1 MGRIFLDHI
10 GGTRLFSCANC
21 DTILTNRSELIS
33 TRFTGATGRAFLF
46 NKVVNL
52 QYSEVQDR
60 VMLTGRH
67 MVRDVSC
74 KNCNSKLGWIYEFAT
89 EDSQRYKE
97 GRVILERALVR
108 ESEGFEE
115 HVPSD
120 ATHAIMGRYSGKTC
134 RLILMLVITVIFF
147 VAEIVAGYMGNSIA
161 LVSDSFN
168 MLSDILSLCVGLT
181 AARVSRRAGSGR
193 FTYGMGRAE
202 VVGALANAAFLAALC
217 FSVSMESLKR
227 LAVPQAIDD
236 PPLVLIV
243 GSLGLAVNVLGLLI
257 FQDCSCLRATRR
269 NDAPVPRDAE
279 EEETGRMCEPQA
291 ELALCVCPGS
301 SEVHSTLVLSPST
314 GLQEKKAGSEGP
326 PLNIRGVLLH
336 VLNDALGSV
345 VVVVASALFYV
356 WPLAPESPCN
366 WQCYVDPSLTLVM
379 VVIIMLS
386 AAPLVKETAGI
397 LLQMSPPD
405 LPLTAVLE
413 SVCRLPGVASVHEAH
428 VWELSK
434 GQNVA
439 SLHVKVSADLQDP
452 ALQTQIQQL
461 FHRAG
466 VHSVTV
472 QLERADGEMP
482 CCPPASRDVS
492 EKQKQISAKHKN
504 TKF

>member
-1 MGRIFLDHI
+1 
-10 GGTRLFSCANC
+10 
-21 DTILTNRSELIS
+21 
-33 TRFTGATGRAFLF
+33 
-46 NKVVNL
+46 
-52 QYSEVQDR
+52 
-60 VMLTGRH
+60 
-67 MVRDVSC
+67 
-74 KNCNSKLGWIYEFAT
+74 
-89 EDSQRYKE
+89 
-97 GRVILERALVR
+97 
-108 ESEGFEE
+108 
-115 HVPSD
+115 
-120 ATHAIMGRYSGKTC
+120 MGRYSGKTC

-202 VVGALANAAFLAALC
+202 VVGALANAVFLAALC

-227 LAVPQAIDD
+227 LAMPQAIDD

-243 GSLGLAVNVLGLLI
+243 GSLGLAVNVVGLLI
-257 FQDCSCLRATRR
+257 FQDCSCLRARR
-269 NDAPVPRDAE
+269 QKDASVPRKEDEEDAA
-279 EEETGRMCEPQA
+279 EEETG
-291 ELALCVCPGS
+291 
-301 SEVHSTLVLSPST
+301 
-314 GLQEKKAGSEGP
+314 LQEEKAGSDGP

-379 VVIIMLS
+379 VVIIMSS
-386 AAPLVKETAGI
+386 AVPLVKETAGI
-397 LLQMSPPD
+397 LLQMSPVD
-405 LPLTAVLE
+405 LPLTAILE
-413 SVCRLPGVASVHEAH
+413 GVCKLPGVASVHEAH
-428 VWELSK
+428 VWELAK
-434 GQNVA
+434 GRNVA
-439 SLHVKVSADLQDP
+439 SLHVKVSGDPQDVCWDRP
-452 ALQTQIQQL
+452 ALHAQIQQL

-472 QLERADGEMP
+472 QLERADGEP
-482 CCPPASRDVS
+482 ERCGAPCVSPECLKLSCCPTGASTVCRGSPVPPSGDVTVHMLP
-492 EKQKQISAKHKN
+492 EKDTENRSAKC

>member
-1 MGRIFLDHI
+1 
-10 GGTRLFSCANC
+10 
-21 DTILTNRSELIS
+21 
-33 TRFTGATGRAFLF
+33 
-46 NKVVNL
+46 
-52 QYSEVQDR
+52 
-60 VMLTGRH
+60 
-67 MVRDVSC
+67 
-74 KNCNSKLGWIYEFAT
+74 
-89 EDSQRYKE
+89 
-97 GRVILERALVR
+97 
-108 ESEGFEE
+108 
-115 HVPSD
+115 
-120 ATHAIMGRYSGKTC
+120 MGRYSGKTC

-202 VVGALANAAFLAALC
+202 VVGALANAVFLAALC

-227 LAVPQAIDD
+227 LALPQAIDD

-243 GSLGLAVNVLGLLI
+243 GSLGLAVNVLGLII
-257 FQDCSCLRATRR
+257 FQDCSSCVRATRR
-269 NDAPVPRDAE
+269 NDAPVSREAE
-279 EEETGRMCEPQA
+279 EEA
-291 ELALCVCPGS
+291 D
-301 SEVHSTLVLSPST
+301 
-314 GLQEKKAGSEGP
+314 LQEKKTGSDGP
-326 PLNIRGVLLH
+326 PLNIRGECVSCLSLSAGVLLH

-379 VVIIMLS
+379 VVIIMSS

-405 LPLTAVLE
+405 LPLTTVLE
-413 SVCRLPGVASVHEAH
+413 SVCSLPGVVSVHEAH
-428 VWELSK
+428 VWELAK
-434 GQNVA
+434 GRNVA
-439 SLHVKVSADLQDP
+439 SLHVKVSSDLQDP

-461 FHRAG
+461 FHGAG

-472 QLERADGEMP
+472 QLERADGEMS
-482 CCPPASRDVS
+482 CCQRPERETEAN
-492 EKQKQISAKHKN
+492 IS
-504 TKF
+504 

>member
-1 MGRIFLDHI
+1 
-10 GGTRLFSCANC
+10 
-21 DTILTNRSELIS
+21 
-33 TRFTGATGRAFLF
+33 
-46 NKVVNL
+46 
-52 QYSEVQDR
+52 
-60 VMLTGRH
+60 
-67 MVRDVSC
+67 
-74 KNCNSKLGWIYEFAT
+74 
-89 EDSQRYKE
+89 
-97 GRVILERALVR
+97 
-108 ESEGFEE
+108 
-115 HVPSD
+115 
-120 ATHAIMGRYSGKTC
+120 MGRYSGKTC

-202 VVGALANAAFLAALC
+202 VVGALANAVFLAALC

-227 LAVPQAIDD
+227 LAMPQAIDD

-257 FQDCSCLRATRR
+257 FQDCSSCLRATRR
-269 NDAPVPRDAE
+269 NDAPLPRDAE
-279 EEETGRMCEPQA
+279 EE
-291 ELALCVCPGS
+291 
-301 SEVHSTLVLSPST
+301 T
-314 GLQEKKAGSEGP
+314 GLQEKKAGSDGP

-379 VVIIMLS
+379 VVIIMSS

-413 SVCRLPGVASVHEAH
+413 SVCKLPGVASVHEAH
-428 VWELSK
+428 VWELAK
-434 GQNVA
+434 GRNVA
-439 SLHVKVSADLQDP
+439 SLHVRVCADLQDP

-461 FHRAG
+461 FHLAG

-472 QLERADGEMP
+472 QLERADGETP
-482 CCPPASRDVS
+482 CGPPASRDVS
-492 EKQKQISAKHKN
+492 EKQQQTSAEH

>member
-1 MGRIFLDHI
+1 
-10 GGTRLFSCANC
+10 
-21 DTILTNRSELIS
+21 
-33 TRFTGATGRAFLF
+33 
-46 NKVVNL
+46 
-52 QYSEVQDR
+52 
-60 VMLTGRH
+60 
-67 MVRDVSC
+67 
-74 KNCNSKLGWIYEFAT
+74 
-89 EDSQRYKE
+89 
-97 GRVILERALVR
+97 
-108 ESEGFEE
+108 
-115 HVPSD
+115 
-120 ATHAIMGRYSGKTC
+120 MGRYSGKTC

-202 VVGALANAAFLAALC
+202 VVGALANAVFLAALC

-227 LAVPQAIDD
+227 LAMPQAIDD

-243 GSLGLAVNVLGLLI
+243 GSLGLAVNVVGLLI
-257 FQDCSCLRATRR
+257 FQDCSCLRARR
-269 NDAPVPRDAE
+269 QKDASVPRKEDEEDAAE
-279 EEETGRMCEPQA
+279 EETAQGRMKTKLGLMLQRKKGLFFLGFGACAFDTHRTSDRPRRDATSQPLLNMKHNKDVLSA
-291 ELALCVCPGS
+291 GRFVFVMDL
-301 SEVHSTLVLSPST
+301 HSTLVRYPST
-314 GLQEKKAGSEGP
+314 GLQEEKAGSDGP

-379 VVIIMLS
+379 VVIIMSS
-386 AAPLVKETAGI
+386 AVPLVKETAGI
-397 LLQMSPPD
+397 LLQMSPVD
-405 LPLTAVLE
+405 LLLTAILE
-413 SVCRLPGVASVHEAH
+413 GVCKLPGVASVHEAH
-428 VWELSK
+428 VWELAK
-434 GQNVA
+434 GRNVA
-439 SLHVKVSADLQDP
+439 SLHVKVSGDPQDVCWDRP
-452 ALQTQIQQL
+452 ALHAQIQQL

-472 QLERADGEMP
+472 QLERADGEP
-482 CCPPASRDVS
+482 ERCGAPCVSPACLKLSCCPTGASTVCRGSPVPPSGDVTVHMLP
-492 EKQKQISAKHKN
+492 EKDTENRSAKC

>member
-1 MGRIFLDHI
+1 
-10 GGTRLFSCANC
+10 
-21 DTILTNRSELIS
+21 
-33 TRFTGATGRAFLF
+33 
-46 NKVVNL
+46 
-52 QYSEVQDR
+52 
-60 VMLTGRH
+60 
-67 MVRDVSC
+67 
-74 KNCNSKLGWIYEFAT
+74 
-89 EDSQRYKE
+89 
-97 GRVILERALVR
+97 
-108 ESEGFEE
+108 
-115 HVPSD
+115 
-120 ATHAIMGRYSGKTC
+120 MGRYSGKTC

-202 VVGALANAAFLAALC
+202 VVGALANAVFLAALC

-227 LAVPQAIDD
+227 LAMPQAIDD

-243 GSLGLAVNVLGLLI
+243 GSLGLAVNVVGLLI
-257 FQDCSCLRATRR
+257 FQDCSCLRARR
-269 NDAPVPRDAE
+269 QKDASVPRKEDEEDAA
-279 EEETGRMCEPQA
+279 EEETG
-291 ELALCVCPGS
+291 
-301 SEVHSTLVLSPST
+301 
-314 GLQEKKAGSEGP
+314 LQEEKAGSDGP

-379 VVIIMLS
+379 VVIIMSS
-386 AAPLVKETAGI
+386 AVPLVKETAGI
-397 LLQMSPPD
+397 LLQMSPVD
-405 LPLTAVLE
+405 LLLTAILE
-413 SVCRLPGVASVHEAH
+413 GVCKLPGVASVHEAH
-428 VWELSK
+428 VWELAK
-434 GQNVA
+434 GRNVA
-439 SLHVKVSADLQDP
+439 SLHVKVSGDPQDVCWDRP
-452 ALQTQIQQL
+452 ALHAQIQQL

-472 QLERADGEMP
+472 QLERADGEP
-482 CCPPASRDVS
+482 ERCGAPCVSPACLKLSCCPTGASTVCRGSPVPPSGDVTVHMLP
-492 EKQKQISAKHKN
+492 EKDTENRSAKC

>member
-1 MGRIFLDHI
+1 
-10 GGTRLFSCANC
+10 
-21 DTILTNRSELIS
+21 
-33 TRFTGATGRAFLF
+33 
-46 NKVVNL
+46 
-52 QYSEVQDR
+52 
-60 VMLTGRH
+60 
-67 MVRDVSC
+67 
-74 KNCNSKLGWIYEFAT
+74 
-89 EDSQRYKE
+89 
-97 GRVILERALVR
+97 
-108 ESEGFEE
+108 
-115 HVPSD
+115 
-120 ATHAIMGRYSGKTC
+120 MGRYSGKTC

-279 EEETGRMCEPQA
+279 EEE
-291 ELALCVCPGS
+291 
-301 SEVHSTLVLSPST
+301 T

>member
-1 MGRIFLDHI
+1 
-10 GGTRLFSCANC
+10 
-21 DTILTNRSELIS
+21 
-33 TRFTGATGRAFLF
+33 
-46 NKVVNL
+46 
-52 QYSEVQDR
+52 
-60 VMLTGRH
+60 
-67 MVRDVSC
+67 
-74 KNCNSKLGWIYEFAT
+74 
-89 EDSQRYKE
+89 
-97 GRVILERALVR
+97 
-108 ESEGFEE
+108 
-115 HVPSD
+115 
-120 ATHAIMGRYSGKTC
+120 MGRYSGKTC

-202 VVGALANAAFLAALC
+202 VVGALANAVFLAALC

-227 LAVPQAIDD
+227 LAMPQAIDD

-243 GSLGLAVNVLGLLI
+243 GSLGLTVNVLGLLI
-257 FQDCSCLRATRR
+257 FQDCSRCLRATRR

-279 EEETGRMCEPQA
+279 EEEA
-291 ELALCVCPGS
+291 
-301 SEVHSTLVLSPST
+301 
-314 GLQEKKAGSEGP
+314 GLQEKKAGSDGP

-413 SVCRLPGVASVHEAH
+413 SVCKLPGVASVHEAH

-472 QLERADGEMP
+472 QLERANGEMP
-482 CCPPASRDVS
+482 CCPPASRDVT
-492 EKQKQISAKHKN
+492 EKQKQISAKHTES

>member
-1 MGRIFLDHI
+1 
-10 GGTRLFSCANC
+10 
-21 DTILTNRSELIS
+21 
-33 TRFTGATGRAFLF
+33 
-46 NKVVNL
+46 
-52 QYSEVQDR
+52 
-60 VMLTGRH
+60 
-67 MVRDVSC
+67 
-74 KNCNSKLGWIYEFAT
+74 
-89 EDSQRYKE
+89 
-97 GRVILERALVR
+97 
-108 ESEGFEE
+108 
-115 HVPSD
+115 
-120 ATHAIMGRYSGKTC
+120 MGRYSGKTC

-202 VVGALANAAFLAALC
+202 VVGALANAVFLAALC

-227 LAVPQAIDD
+227 LAMPQAIDD

-257 FQDCSCLRATRR
+257 FQDCSRCLRARR
-269 NDAPVPRDAE
+269 QNDASVPREEEEEEEDAA
-279 EEETGRMCEPQA
+279 EEETG
-291 ELALCVCPGS
+291 
-301 SEVHSTLVLSPST
+301 
-314 GLQEKKAGSEGP
+314 LQEEKAGSDGP

-397 LLQMSPPD
+397 LLQMSPAD

-434 GQNVA
+434 GRNVA
-439 SLHVKVSADLQDP
+439 SLHIKVSADLQDP

-461 FHRAG
+461 FQRAG

-482 CCPPASRDVS
+482 CCPPASGDLAIHMLP
-492 EKQKQISAKHKN
+492 EKHTEHRSAKC
-504 TKF
+504 TKL